1 MAEAIPVGAPAP
13 RVRRIELDR
22 PWAWLAAGWRDMTR
36 APAVSLAYGVLFA
49 VIGWAVTFGLWWAD
63 MIYLILPLTAG
74 FLIMGPILA
83 VGLYEVSRRHEQG
96 RQATLGDALAAF
108 RANPSQI
115 AFMGVTLLLLF
126 FAWIRVAVL
135 IFFLFFGLEPP
146 NPEAFV
152 GIVFFSAGS
161 LPFLIVG
168 TVGGRPARGARLR
181 DQRDLDPAAAR
192 PRGGPCRHRDRREL
206 QGGPRQPDDD
216 GVLGGADRAVRRRRP
231 RHLLPRPDRDAA
243 ADRARQLARLSRP
256 RGVVSMQ
263 DDNLGAWGLGIAMA
277 LLSLLGL
284 VLASAATDRIF
295 YGTGFALFLFGVL
308 FIFGLI
314 HRHVGR

>member
-22 PWAWLAAGWRDMTR
+22 PWTWLAAGWRDMTR
-36 APAVSLAYGVLFA
+36 APTVSLAYGVLFA
-49 VIGWAVTFGLWWAD
+49 VIGWAVTFGLWWAG

-146 NPEAFV
+146 NPEAFIGV
-152 GIVFFSAGS
+152 VFFSAGS

-168 TVGGRPARGARLR
+168 TAAGALLAALAFGISAISIPLLLDREEAHVVTAIGASFKAVLDNPMTMAFWAVLIVLFVGAGLVTFYLGLIVTLPLIGHASWHAY
-181 DQRDLDPAAAR
+181 RDLV
-192 PRGGPCRHRDRREL
+192 E
-206 QGGPRQPDDD
+206 
-216 GVLGGADRAVRRRRP
+216 
-231 RHLLPRPDRDAA
+231 
-243 ADRARQLARLSRP
+243 
-256 RGVVSMQ
+256 
-263 DDNLGAWGLGIAMA
+263 W
-277 LLSLLGL
+277 
-284 VLASAATDRIF
+284 
-295 YGTGFALFLFGVL
+295 
-308 FIFGLI
+308 
-314 HRHVGR
+314 